1 MNEEQ
6 KDKGLKKAV
15 KEQPQFR
22 LSSNFTFRT
31 MQKVEEAALLRERKN
46 ERRTLYATIA
56 ASLFLIVSCVAYTFV
71 FFGSAVKESF
81 NQGMAQI
88 GKSLAGFPVSCL
100 LFIVIVPLLLFFDQ
114 WMRKQYFKR
123 NL

>member
-31 MQKVEEAALLRERKN
+31 MQKVEEAALLRERKI

-56 ASLFLIVSCVAYTFV
+56 ASLFLIVSCAAYTFV
-71 FFGSAVKESF
+71 FFGNAVKESF

-88 GKSLAGFPVSCL
+88 EKSLMYFPCSCL
-100 LFIVIVPLLLFFDQ
+100 LFIVIVSLLLFFDQ